1 MSEKVLL
8 QILDK
13 LTGMDARF
21 DHLEMRLDRVEA
33 RLDQI
38 ETRMDRIESR
48 MDQIETRMDRIES
61 RMDQIEI
68 RMDQLEE
75 KQDLMQEQLNETNR
89 VLKAVYDRQEVSD
102 AKLVALSSDV
112 DSLHGYVK
120 KINTKVDL
128 NQKSM
133 DKMLENQAA
142 IFEMLGEH
150 DVAIRTLKKKARS
163 T

>member
-13 LTGMDARF
+13 LTGMDGRF
-21 DHLEMRLDRVEA
+21 DHLEKRIDQLDLRMD
-33 RLDQI
+33 RI
-38 ETRMDRIESR
+38 ETRMDH
-48 MDQIETRMDRIES
+48 METRMDH
-61 RMDQIEI
+61 
-68 RMDQLEE
+68 LEE
-75 KQDLMQEQLNETNR
+75 KQDLMQTQLNETSR
-89 VLKAVYDRQEVSD
+89 ILKDVHSRQEAAD
-102 AKLVALSSDV
+102 AKLTLSSDV

-120 KINTKVDL
+120 KIDTKVDL

-150 DVAIRTLKKKARS
+150 DVSIRTLKKKAGS
-163 T
+163 S